1 MNFRTILKFAWRYF
15 KAKKSTNAIN
25 IISWV
30 SVVAI
35 VFGTAS
41 LIVIL
46 SAFNGFES
54 LVKSL
59 YASFYPDIK
68 ISAAKGQVITLT
80 QDQINKLQGI
90 AGVASISFVAEEKA
104 LIQNGGLQ
112 TVVHIKGVDRNYKN
126 VAGIADQLYRGE
138 YVLGNAEQPALVFGV
153 GVEMALGLSS
163 DQAITPVSVYLP
175 KRNSFS
181 TTDPL
186 SSLSMAVANPAG
198 SFAIQSE
205 FDNKYVI
212 TNLDFIRLYAGYGS
226 DQYSAVE
233 IKVLPAVQVARVIEL
248 IKPIVGQACKVQDRF
263 QQNNTLYTTI
273 KLEKLAIY
281 GIFSLMLIV
290 AAFNMLGALSM
301 LVLEKK
307 KDIQVLMAMGADQA
321 LIQKIFLAEGMLLS
335 TIGTIGGMLVDLILY
350 YIQTTYKLVPLQGA
364 TFLIDYYPVE
374 LSVTDFILVGFT
386 VFVIGVLASWIPARK
401 ASAAQMALR
410 NTY

>member
-68 ISAAKGQVITLT
+68 ISAAKGQVITIT
-80 QDQINKLQGI
+80 QEQINKLKGI
-90 AGVASISFVAEEKA
+90 AGVASISLVAEEKA
-104 LIQNGGLQ
+104 LIQNGDLQ
-112 TVVHIKGVDRNYKN
+112 TVVQMKGVDNNYSD
-126 VAGIADQLYRGE
+126 VAGITEHLYRGD
-138 YVLGNAEQPALVFGV
+138 YVLGNSEQPALVFGV
-153 GVEMALGLSS
+153 GVEMALGLSAG
-163 DQAITPVSVYLP
+163 QAITPVSVYLP
-175 KRNSFS
+175 KRKGVSS
-181 TTDPL
+181 IDPL
-186 SSLSMAVANPAG
+186 SSLSLAVANPVG

-212 TNLDFIRLYAGYGS
+212 TNLDFIKLYADYGK
-226 DQYSAVE
+226 DQYTAVE
-233 IKVLPAVQVARVIEL
+233 IKMLPGIQAEDVIAL
-248 IKPIVGQACKVQDRF
+248 IKPIIGESYKVEDRY

-281 GIFSLMLIV
+281 GIFSLILIV

-307 KDIQVLMAMGADQA
+307 KDIQVLMAMGADQT
-321 LIQKIFLAEGMLLS
+321 LIQKIFLAEGILLS
-335 TIGTIGGMLVDLILY
+335 IIGAIGGMLVALILY
-350 YIQTTYKLVPLQGA
+350 YIQITYKLVPLQGD

-374 LSVTDFILVGFT
+374 LSLIDFLLVGLT
-386 VFVIGVLASWIPARK
+386 VFVIGIFAAWIPARK
-401 ASAAQMALR
+401 AAASQLALR

>member
-41 LIVIL
+41 LVIIL

-59 YASFYPDIK
+59 YASFYPDVK
-68 ISAAKGQVITLT
+68 VTASKGQMITLT
-80 QDQINKLQGI
+80 QQQLDQLRGIN
-90 AGVASISFVAEEKA
+90 GVETISLVAEEKA

-112 TVVHIKGVDRNYKN
+112 TVVHIKGVDSNYAQ
-126 VAGIADQLYRGE
+126 VAGIADHLYRGE
-138 YVLGNAEQPALVFGV
+138 YILGNEDQPGLVFGI
-153 GVEMALGLSS
+153 GVEQALGLLS
-163 DQAITPVSVYLP
+163 DQSIAPVSVYLP
-175 KRNSFS
+175 KKNSVS

-186 SSLSMAVANPAG
+186 SSLSLANANPTG

-212 TNLDFIRLYAGYGS
+212 TNLDFIRLYSGYTQ
-226 DQYSAVE
+226 DQYSAAE
-233 IKVLPAVQVARVIEL
+233 IKVNQDENVTQVVESISFL
-248 IKPIVGQACKVQDRF
+248 LGSTYKVEDRY

-281 GIFSLMLIV
+281 GIFSLILVV
-290 AAFNMLGALSM
+290 AAFNMIGALSM

-307 KDIQVLMAMGADQA
+307 KDIQVLMAMGADQS
-321 LIQKIFLAEGMLLS
+321 LIQKIFLAEGILLS
-335 TIGTIGGMLVDLILY
+335 SIGTIGGMMIALILY
-350 YIQTTYKLVPLQGA
+350 YLQVTYKLVPLQGE
-364 TFLIDYYPVE
+364 TFLIDYYPVK
-374 LSVTDFILVGFT
+374 LSVSDFLLVGLT
-386 VFVIGVLASWIPARK
+386 VFTIGIIASWIPSRK
-401 ASAAQMALR
+401 ATAEKLDLR
-410 NTY
+410 N

>member
-25 IISWV
+25 VISWV

-80 QDQINKLQGI
+80 QEQIDKLKGI
-90 AGVASISFVAEEKA
+90 AGVDAVSLVAEEKA

-112 TVVHIKGVDRNYKN
+112 TVVHIKGVDRNYAD
-126 VAGIADQLYRGE
+126 VAGIADHLYRGE
-138 YVLGNAEQPALVFGV
+138 YVLGDAEQPALVFGI

-163 DQAITPVSVYLP
+163 DQAISPVSVYLP
-175 KRNSFS
+175 KRNSMS

-186 SSLSMAVANPAG
+186 SSLSLAVANPVG

-205 FDNKYVI
+205 FDNKYVV
-212 TNLDFIRLYAGYGS
+212 TNLDFIRLYAGYGE

-233 IKVLPAVQVARVIEL
+233 IKILPTAKANDLIDL
-248 IKPIVGQACKVQDRF
+248 IKPIVGPSCKVEDRY

-281 GIFSLMLIV
+281 GIFSLILIV

-307 KDIQVLMAMGADQA
+307 KDIQVLMAMGADQG
-321 LIQKIFLAEGMLLS
+321 LIQKIFLAEGVLLS
-335 TIGTIGGMLVDLILY
+335 TIGTIGGMLVAFVLY
-350 YIQTTYKLVPLQGA
+350 YFQITYKLVPLQGD

-374 LSVTDFILVGFT
+374 LSLTDFILVGLT
-386 VFVIGVLASWIPARK
+386 VFVIGILASWIPARK

>member
-41 LIVIL
+41 LVIIL

-59 YASFYPDIK
+59 YASFYPDVK
-68 ISAAKGQVITLT
+68 ISPVKGQMITLT
-80 QDQINKLQGI
+80 QHQLDELRGINGI
-90 AGVASISFVAEEKA
+90 ETISLVAEEKA
-104 LIQNGGLQ
+104 LLQNGGLQ
-112 TVVHIKGVDRNYKN
+112 TVVHIKGVDSNYAR
-126 VAGIADQLYRGE
+126 VAGIASHLYRGE
-138 YVLGNAEQPALVFGV
+138 YILGSEDQPGLVFGI
-153 GVEMALGLSS
+153 GVEQALGLLSNQS
-163 DQAITPVSVYLP
+163 IAPVSVYLP
-175 KRNSFS
+175 KKNNIS

-186 SSLSMAVANPAG
+186 SSLSLATANPTG

-212 TNLDFIRLYAGYGS
+212 TNLEFIRLYSGYTQ
-226 DQYSAVE
+226 DQYSAAE
-233 IKVLPAVQVARVIEL
+233 IKLKSDANASAVLESISSSL
-248 IKPIVGQACKVQDRF
+248 GSTYKVEDRY

-281 GIFSLMLIV
+281 CIFSLILVV
-290 AAFNMLGALSM
+290 AAFNMIGALSM

-307 KDIQVLMAMGADQA
+307 KDIQVLMAMGADQS
-321 LIQKIFLAEGMLLS
+321 LIQKIFLAEGILLS
-335 TIGTIGGMLVDLILY
+335 TIGTLGGMGIALVLY
-350 YIQTTYKLVPLQGA
+350 YLQITYKLVPLQGE
-364 TFLIDYYPVE
+364 TFLIDYYPVK
-374 LSVTDFILVGFT
+374 LSLTDFLLVGIT
-386 VFVIGVLASWIPARK
+386 VFTIGTIASLIPSRK
-401 ASAAQMALR
+401 ATLEKMDLR
-410 NTY
+410 N

>member
-41 LIVIL
+41 LVIIL

-59 YASFYPDIK
+59 YASFYPDVK
-68 ISAAKGQVITLT
+68 ISPVKGQMITLT
-80 QDQINKLQGI
+80 QHQLDELRGINGI
-90 AGVASISFVAEEKA
+90 ETISLVAEEKA
-104 LIQNGGLQ
+104 LLQNGGLQ
-112 TVVHIKGVDRNYKN
+112 TVVHIKGVDSNYAR
-126 VAGIADQLYRGE
+126 VAGIASHLYRGE
-138 YVLGNAEQPALVFGV
+138 YILGSEDQPGLVFGI
-153 GVEMALGLSS
+153 GVEQALGLLSNQS
-163 DQAITPVSVYLP
+163 IAPVSVYLP
-175 KRNSFS
+175 KKNNIS

-186 SSLSMAVANPAG
+186 SSLSLATANPTG

-212 TNLDFIRLYAGYGS
+212 TNLEFIRLYSGYTQ
-226 DQYSAVE
+226 DQYSAAE
-233 IKVLPAVQVARVIEL
+233 IKLKSDANASAVLESISSSL
-248 IKPIVGQACKVQDRF
+248 GSTYKVEDRY

-281 GIFSLMLIV
+281 GIFSLILVV
-290 AAFNMLGALSM
+290 AAFNMIGALSM

-307 KDIQVLMAMGADQA
+307 KDIQVLMAMGADQS
-321 LIQKIFLAEGMLLS
+321 LIQKIFLAEGILLS
-335 TIGTIGGMLVDLILY
+335 TIGTLGGMGIALVLY
-350 YIQTTYKLVPLQGA
+350 YLQITYKLVPLQGE
-364 TFLIDYYPVE
+364 TFLIDYYPVK
-374 LSVTDFILVGFT
+374 LSLTDFLLVGIT
-386 VFVIGVLASWIPARK
+386 VFTIGTIASLIPSRK
-401 ASAAQMALR
+401 ATLEKMDLR
-410 NTY
+410 N

>member
-25 IISWV
+25 VISWV

-68 ISAAKGQVITLT
+68 ISAAKGQLITLT
-80 QDQINKLQGI
+80 QKQLDELRGI
-90 AGVASISFVAEEKA
+90 RGIETFSLVAEEKA

-112 TVVHIKGVDRNYKN
+112 TVVHIKGVDENYAE
-126 VAGIADQLYRGE
+126 VAGIASHLYRGE
-138 YVLGNAEQPALVFGV
+138 YRLGNEDQPGLVFGI
-153 GVEMALGLSS
+153 GVEQALALAS
-163 DQAITPVSVYLP
+163 DQAISPVSVYLP
-175 KRNSFS
+175 NKKV
-181 TTDPL
+181 TETADPL
-186 SSLSMAVANPAG
+186 SSLSLSLAIPRG

-205 FDNKYVI
+205 FDNKYVF
-212 TNLDFIRLYAGYGS
+212 TNLDFIQAYSGYQQ

-233 IKVLPAVQVARVIEL
+233 IKLNSNVNPSSVVESISLLLGSNYKIE
-248 IKPIVGQACKVQDRF
+248 DRY

-281 GIFSLMLIV
+281 GIFTLILVV
-290 AAFNMLGALSM
+290 AAFNMIGALSM

-307 KDIQVLMAMGADQA
+307 KDIQVLMAMGANQS
-321 LIQKIFLAEGMLLS
+321 LIQKIFLAEGILLS
-335 TIGTIGGMLVDLILY
+335 TIGTFGGMIIALILY
-350 YIQTTYKLVPLQGA
+350 YVQVTYKLVPLQGE
-364 TFLIDYYPVE
+364 TFLIDYYPVK
-374 LSVTDFILVGFT
+374 LAVSDFLLVGIT
-386 VFVIGVLASWIPARK
+386 VFAIGVVASWIPSRK
-401 ASAAQMALR
+401 ATSAKMELR
-410 NTY
+410 N

>member
-41 LIVIL
+41 LVIIL

-59 YASFYPDIK
+59 YASFYPDVK
-68 ISAAKGQVITLT
+68 ISPAKGQMIRLT
-80 QDQINKLQGI
+80 QRQLDELRGIN
-90 AGVASISFVAEEKA
+90 GVETISLVAEEKA
-104 LIQNGGLQ
+104 LLQNGGLQ
-112 TVVHIKGVDRNYKN
+112 TVVHIKGVDSNYAH
-126 VAGIADQLYRGE
+126 VAGIASHLYRGE
-138 YVLGNAEQPALVFGV
+138 YILGNEDQPGLVFGI
-153 GVEMALGLSS
+153 GVEQALGLLSNQS
-163 DQAITPVSVYLP
+163 IAPVSVYLP
-175 KRNSFS
+175 KKNNIS

-186 SSLSMAVANPAG
+186 SSLSLATANPTG

-212 TNLDFIRLYAGYGS
+212 TNLGFIRLYSGYTQ
-226 DQYSAVE
+226 DQYSAAE
-233 IKVLPAVQVARVIEL
+233 IKVNPDANTTQVVESISSL
-248 IKPIVGQACKVQDRF
+248 LGSTYKVEDRY
-263 QQNNTLYTTI
+263 QQNSTLYTTI

-281 GIFSLMLIV
+281 GIFSLILIV

-307 KDIQVLMAMGADQA
+307 KDIQVLMAMGADQS
-321 LIQKIFLAEGMLLS
+321 LIQKIFLAEGILLS
-335 TIGTIGGMLVDLILY
+335 TIGTLGGMVIAVVLY
-350 YIQTTYKLVPLQGA
+350 YLQVTYKLVPLQGE
-364 TFLIDYYPVE
+364 TFLIDYYPVK
-374 LSVTDFILVGFT
+374 LAVTDFLLVGVT
-386 VFVIGVLASWIPARK
+386 VLTIGIIASWIPSRK
-401 ASAAQMALR
+401 ATSAKMELR
-410 NTY
+410 N

>member
-41 LIVIL
+41 LVIIL

-59 YASFYPDIK
+59 YASFYPDVK
-68 ISAAKGQVITLT
+68 VTASKGQMITLT
-80 QDQINKLQGI
+80 QQQLDQLRGIN
-90 AGVASISFVAEEKA
+90 GVETISLVAEEKA

-112 TVVHIKGVDRNYKN
+112 TVVHIKGVDSNYAQ
-126 VAGIADQLYRGE
+126 VAGIADHLYRGE
-138 YVLGNAEQPALVFGV
+138 YILGNEDQPGLVFGI
-153 GVEMALGLSS
+153 GVEQALGLLS
-163 DQAITPVSVYLP
+163 DQSIAPVSVYLP
-175 KRNSFS
+175 KKNSVS

-186 SSLSMAVANPAG
+186 SSLSLANANPTG

-212 TNLDFIRLYAGYGS
+212 TNLDFIRLYSGYTQ
-226 DQYSAVE
+226 DQYSAAE
-233 IKVLPAVQVARVIEL
+233 IKVNQDENVTQVVESISFL
-248 IKPIVGQACKVQDRF
+248 LGSKYKVEDRY

-281 GIFSLMLIV
+281 GIFSLILVV
-290 AAFNMLGALSM
+290 AAFNMIGALSM

-307 KDIQVLMAMGADQA
+307 KDIQVLMAMGADQS
-321 LIQKIFLAEGMLLS
+321 LIQKIFLAEGILLS
-335 TIGTIGGMLVDLILY
+335 SIGTIGGMMIALILY
-350 YIQTTYKLVPLQGA
+350 YLQVTYKLVPLQGD
-364 TFLIDYYPVE
+364 TFLIDYYPVK
-374 LSVTDFILVGFT
+374 LSVSDFLLVGLT
-386 VFVIGVLASWIPARK
+386 VFTIGIIASWIPSRK
-401 ASAAQMALR
+401 ATAEKLDLR
-410 NTY
+410 N

>member
-41 LIVIL
+41 LVIIL

-59 YASFYPDIK
+59 YASFYPDVK
-68 ISAAKGQVITLT
+68 ISPSKGQMITLT
-80 QDQINKLQGI
+80 QRQLDELRGINGI
-90 AGVASISFVAEEKA
+90 ETISLVAEEKA
-104 LIQNGGLQ
+104 LLQNGGLQ
-112 TVVHIKGVDRNYKN
+112 TVVHIKGVDSNYAQ
-126 VAGIADQLYRGE
+126 VAGISSHLYRGE
-138 YVLGNAEQPALVFGV
+138 YILGNEDQPGLVFGI
-153 GVEMALGLSS
+153 GVEQALGILSNQS
-163 DQAITPVSVYLP
+163 ITPVSVYLP
-175 KRNSFS
+175 KKNNNS

-186 SSLSMAVANPAG
+186 SSLSLATANPTG

-212 TNLDFIRLYAGYGS
+212 TNLDFIRLYSGYAQ
-226 DQYSAVE
+226 DQYSAAE
-233 IKVLPAVQVARVIEL
+233 IK
-248 IKPIVGQACKVQDRF
+248 IKPDVNVTQVVESISSLLGSPYKVEDRY

-281 GIFSLMLIV
+281 GIFSLILVV

-307 KDIQVLMAMGADQA
+307 KDIQVLMAMGADQS
-321 LIQKIFLAEGMLLS
+321 LIQKIFLAEGILLS
-335 TIGTIGGMLVDLILY
+335 SIGTMGGMIIAVILY
-350 YIQTTYKLVPLQGA
+350 YVQVTYKLVPLQGE
-364 TFLIDYYPVE
+364 TFLIDYYPVK
-374 LSVTDFILVGFT
+374 LSASDFLLVGLT
-386 VFVIGVLASWIPARK
+386 VFTIGVIASWIPSRK
-401 ASAAQMALR
+401 ATSAKMELR
-410 NTY
+410 N

>member
-1 MNFRTILKFAWRYF
+1 MNFRTILKFSWRYF

-68 ISAAKGQVITLT
+68 ISASKGQVITLT
-80 QDQINKLQGI
+80 QEQIDKLKGI
-90 AGVASISFVAEEKA
+90 AGVAAVSLVAEEKA
-104 LIQNGGLQ
+104 LLQNGGLQ
-112 TVVHIKGVDRNYKN
+112 TVVHIKGVDRYYEK
-126 VAGIADQLYRGE
+126 VAGIANHLYRGK
-138 YVLGNAEQPALVFGV
+138 YVLGDSEQPALVFGV
-153 GVEMALGLSS
+153 GVEMALGLSA
-163 DQAITPVSVYLP
+163 DQAISPVSVYLP

-186 SSLSMAVANPAG
+186 SSLSLAVANPAG

-212 TNLDFIRLYAGYGS
+212 TNLDFIRLYAGYAN
-226 DQYSAVE
+226 DQYSAAE
-233 IKVLPAVQVARVIEL
+233 IKISPAVDADDVIEL
-248 IKPIVGQACKVQDRF
+248 IKPIIGESFKIEDRY
-263 QQNNTLYTTI
+263 QQNSTLYTTI
-273 KLEKLAIY
+273 KLEKLAIF
-281 GIFSLMLIV
+281 GIFSLILIV

-307 KDIQVLMAMGADQA
+307 KDIQVMMAMGADQA
-321 LIQKIFLAEGMLLS
+321 LIQKIFLAEGVLLS
-335 TIGTIGGMLVDLILY
+335 TIGTIGGMFVAFLLY
-350 YIQTTYKLVPLQGA
+350 YIQITYKLVPLQGN

-374 LSVTDFILVGFT
+374 LSLTDFVLVGLT

-401 ASAAQMALR
+401 ASAAQLALR
-410 NTY
+410 DTY

>member
-25 IISWV
+25 VISWV

-35 VFGTAS
+35 IFGTAS

-68 ISAAKGQVITLT
+68 ITAAKGQLITLT
-80 QDQINKLQGI
+80 QKQLDELKGI
-90 AGVASISFVAEEKA
+90 RGIETFSLVAEEKA

-112 TVVHIKGVDRNYKN
+112 TVVHMKGVDENYEGI
-126 VAGIADQLYRGE
+126 AGIASHLYRGE
-138 YVLGNAEQPALVFGV
+138 YSLGNEDQPGLIFGV
-153 GVEMALGLSS
+153 GVEQALALAS
-163 DQAITPVSVYLP
+163 DQAISPVSVYLP
-175 KRNSFS
+175 NKKI
-181 TTDPL
+181 TGTVDPL
-186 SSLSMAVANPAG
+186 ASLSLSLANPRG

-212 TNLDFIRLYAGYGS
+212 TNLDFIRTYAGYQQ

-233 IKVLPAVQVARVIEL
+233 IKLSPNVNVEDQVETL
-248 IKPIVGQACKVQDRF
+248 KTLLGKSYKVEDRF
-263 QQNNTLYTTI
+263 QQNRTLYNTI

-281 GIFSLMLIV
+281 GIFSLILIV

-307 KDIQVLMAMGADQA
+307 KDIQVLMAMGADQS
-321 LIQKIFLAEGMLLS
+321 LIQKIFLAEGILLS
-335 TIGTIGGMLVDLILY
+335 SLGTIGGMLIALMLY
-350 YIQTTYKLVPLQGA
+350 YLQVTYKLVPLQGE
-364 TFLIDYYPVE
+364 TFLIDYYPVQ
-374 LSVTDFILVGFT
+374 LLYTDFLLVGVT
-386 VFVIGVLASWIPARK
+386 VFTIGIIASWIPARK
-401 ASAAQMALR
+401 AAVDRMSLR
-410 NTY
+410 N

>member
-41 LIVIL
+41 LVIIL

-59 YASFYPDIK
+59 YASFYPDVK
-68 ISAAKGQVITLT
+68 VTASKGQMITLT
-80 QDQINKLQGI
+80 QQQLDKLRGIN
-90 AGVASISFVAEEKA
+90 GVETISLVAEEKA

-112 TVVHIKGVDRNYKN
+112 TVVHIKGVDSNYAQ
-126 VAGIADQLYRGE
+126 VAGIADHLYRGE
-138 YVLGNAEQPALVFGV
+138 YILGNEDQPGLVFGI
-153 GVEMALGLSS
+153 GVEQALGLLS
-163 DQAITPVSVYLP
+163 DQSIAPVSVYLP
-175 KRNSFS
+175 KKNSVS

-186 SSLSMAVANPAG
+186 SSLSLANANPTG

-212 TNLDFIRLYAGYGS
+212 TNLDFIRLYSGYTQ
-226 DQYSAVE
+226 DQYSAAE
-233 IKVLPAVQVARVIEL
+233 IKVNQDENVTQVVESISFL
-248 IKPIVGQACKVQDRF
+248 LGSKYKVEDRY

-281 GIFSLMLIV
+281 GIFSLILVV
-290 AAFNMLGALSM
+290 AAFNMIGALSM

-307 KDIQVLMAMGADQA
+307 KDIQVLMAMGADQS
-321 LIQKIFLAEGMLLS
+321 LIQKIFLAEGILLS
-335 TIGTIGGMLVDLILY
+335 SIGTIGGMMIALILY
-350 YIQTTYKLVPLQGA
+350 YLQVTYKLVPLQGE
-364 TFLIDYYPVE
+364 TFLIDYYPVK
-374 LSVTDFILVGFT
+374 LSVSDFLLVGLT
-386 VFVIGVLASWIPARK
+386 VFTIGIIASWIPSRK
-401 ASAAQMALR
+401 ATAEKLDLR
-410 NTY
+410 N

>member
-25 IISWV
+25 VISWV

-35 VFGTAS
+35 IFGTAS

-68 ISAAKGQVITLT
+68 ITAAKGQLITLT
-80 QDQINKLQGI
+80 QKQLDELKGI
-90 AGVASISFVAEEKA
+90 RGIETFSLVAEEKA

-112 TVVHIKGVDRNYKN
+112 TVVHMKGVDENYEGI
-126 VAGIADQLYRGE
+126 AGIASHLYRGE
-138 YVLGNAEQPALVFGV
+138 YSLGNEDQPGLIFGV
-153 GVEMALGLSS
+153 GVEQALALAS
-163 DQAITPVSVYLP
+163 DQAISPVSVYLP
-175 KRNSFS
+175 NKKI
-181 TTDPL
+181 TGTVDPL
-186 SSLSMAVANPAG
+186 ASLSLSLANPRG

-212 TNLDFIRLYAGYGS
+212 TNLEFIRTYAGYQQ

-233 IKVLPAVQVARVIEL
+233 IKLSPNVNVEDQVETL
-248 IKPIVGQACKVQDRF
+248 ETLLGKSYKVEDRF
-263 QQNNTLYTTI
+263 QQNRTLYNTI

-281 GIFSLMLIV
+281 GIFSLILIV

-307 KDIQVLMAMGADQA
+307 KDIQVLMAMGADQS
-321 LIQKIFLAEGMLLS
+321 LIQKIFLAEGILLS
-335 TIGTIGGMLVDLILY
+335 SLGTIGGMLIALMLY
-350 YIQTTYKLVPLQGA
+350 YLQVTYKLVPLQGE
-364 TFLIDYYPVE
+364 TFLIDYYPVQ
-374 LSVTDFILVGFT
+374 LLYTDFLLVGVT
-386 VFVIGVLASWIPARK
+386 VFTIGIIASWIPARK
-401 ASAAQMALR
+401 AAVDRMSLR
-410 NTY
+410 N